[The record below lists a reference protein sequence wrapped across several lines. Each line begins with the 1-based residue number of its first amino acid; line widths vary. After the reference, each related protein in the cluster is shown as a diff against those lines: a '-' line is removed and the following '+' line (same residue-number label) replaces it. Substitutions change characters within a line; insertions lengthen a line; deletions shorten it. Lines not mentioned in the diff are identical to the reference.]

1 MIQAKGD
8 IILYSK
14 LKVGPRPIVKWVG
27 GKGQL
32 LNQFQPL
39 FPKDFNNYFEP
50 FLGGGA
56 VFFHLHPKKA
66 YLNDLNQK
74 LISALESIQTD
85 PEGVI
90 KILENL
96 QDEFHSRDL
105 LKQKELFYF
114 LRNKFNF
121 EKNHK
126 LEKAAIL
133 IFLNK
138 TCFNGMYREN
148 SRGEFNT
155 PFGSYKNPTILDED
169 NVLAVSDALRNVQ
182 LTSLP
187 FENAVEKAKKGD
199 FIYFDPPYHPLTKTA
214 NFTGYNENN
223 FGEDDQIRLSE
234 VFRDL
239 DKRGCKIMLSNS
251 DTKFVKSLYEGFRI
265 GKVLANRQI
274 NCKATGRG
282 KIKELVIMNY

>member
-1 MIQAKGD
+1 MLQTKKN
-8 IILYSK
+8 IILYPG

-32 LNQFQPL
+32 LNQLEPL
-39 FPKDFNNYFEP
+39 FPKNFNNYFEP

-56 VFFHLHPKKA
+56 VFFHLKPSRAH
-66 YLNDLNQK
+66 LNDLNQK
-74 LISALESIQTD
+74 LISALESIQMN

-90 KILENL
+90 NILENL
-96 QDEFHSRDL
+96 QDEFNSRDISE
-105 LKQKELFYF
+105 QKNLFYF

-155 PFGSYKNPTILDED
+155 PFGSYKNPTILDEP
-169 NVLAVSDALRNVQ
+169 NILAVSDALKNVR
-182 LTSLP
+182 LTSQS
-187 FENAVEKAKKGD
+187 FEGAVEDAKKTD

-214 NFTGYNENN
+214 NFTGYHEND
-223 FGEDDQIRLSE
+223 FREADQVRLSE
-234 VFRDL
+234 TVKEL
-239 DKRGCKIMLSNS
+239 NKKGCYVMLSNS
-251 DTKFVKSLYEGFRI
+251 DTKFIKNLYKGFRI
-265 GKVLANRQI
+265 EKVLANRQI

-282 KIKELVIMNY
+282 KINELVIMNY

>member
-1 MIQAKGD
+1 MLETKKNLAV
-8 IILYSK
+8 YSG
-14 LKVGPRPIVKWVG
+14 LKVEPRPIVKWVG

-32 LNQFQPL
+32 LSQLQPL
-39 FPKDFNNYFEP
+39 FPKKFNNYFEP

-56 VFFHLHPKKA
+56 VFFHLRPSQAH
-66 YLNDLNQK
+66 LNDLNKK
-74 LISALESIQTD
+74 LIGALESIQTD

-96 QDEFHSRDL
+96 QDEFHSRSPE
-105 LKQKELFYF
+105 KQKELFYF

-148 SRGEFNT
+148 SKGEFNT
-155 PFGSYKNPTILDED
+155 PFGSYKNPTILDEE
-169 NVLAVSDALRNVQ
+169 NVLAVSDALRNVR

-187 FENAVEKAKKGD
+187 FENAVEDAKRGD
-199 FIYFDPPYHPLTKTA
+199 FVYFDPPYHPLTKTA
-214 NFTGYNENN
+214 NFTGYHEND
-223 FGEDDQIRLSE
+223 FREDDQIRLSE
-234 VFRDL
+234 MFKKL
-239 DKRGCKIMLSNS
+239 DKKGCYIMLSNS
-251 DTKFVKSLYEGFRI
+251 DTRFIKNLYKGFRI
-265 GKVLANRQI
+265 EKVLANRQI

-282 KIKELVIMNY
+282 KINELVILNY